1 MLFELCEKSS
11 GWRTIVPDA
20 VLLTAI
26 QSGVFQPDSRSSCV
40 PVSTAK
46 QPARARAPSIYR
58 FSKYRDGPDAINRK
72 GSENRVGSR
81 NDCLAC
87 TESAAKPEGGLTLRL
102 PCGQ

>member
-1 MLFELCEKSS
+1 MLFELCEESC

-26 QSGVFQPDSRSSCV
+26 QSGAFQPDSRLSCV

-46 QPARARAPSIYR
+46 QPARAPSTYR
-58 FSKYRDGPDAINRK
+58 YSKYRDGPDAINRK
-72 GSENRVGSR
+72 EAEKRIGSR

-87 TESAAKPEGGLTLRL
+87 CSILY
-102 PCGQ
+102 